1 MRSARPLPRCA
12 TRSDP
17 SSEVRSGLR
26 VADPVP
32 VPFSRMSLL
41 AELEVWHSRPIAP
54 TRRVALGFSTLPCDP
69 APGFGGILLAGV
81 VAANAHALDEDLQDE
96 VALLCRDLDLGRSI
110 KQPRLRHRFQ
120 VDRIGLTRSV
130 HRLVGDGERIA
141 FDFAKDVPP
150 LPQILA
156 AVYAAGQLQPG
167 PRHEILE
174 LIARAASW
182 AGGHGPELVRFIT
195 GQQGAA
201 GALVGVVGDPLVWA
215 RDVLGLE
222 AEPSRKEVVRAFREL
237 VVAAHPDHG
246 GADVDAAARIDELTR
261 AREILLSA

>member
-1 MRSARPLPRCA
+1 M
-12 TRSDP
+12 TT
-17 SSEVRSGLR
+17 
-26 VADPVP
+26 
-32 VPFSRMSLL
+32 L

-54 TRRVALGFSTLPCDP
+54 TRRVALGFSTLPSDP

-96 VALLCRDLDLGRSI
+96 VALLCRDLDRGRTIS
-110 KQPRLRHRFQ
+110 QPRLRHRFQ

-130 HRLVGDGERIA
+130 HRLLGDGERLA
-141 FDFAKDVPP
+141 FDFAGDVPP

-156 AVYAAGQLQPG
+156 AVYAAGRLEAG
-167 PRHEILE
+167 PRHETLG
-174 LIARAASW
+174 LIERAASW
-182 AGGHGPELVRFIT
+182 AGGHGPELVRFLT

-201 GALVGVVGDPLVWA
+201 GALTGIVGDPELWA
-215 RDVLGLE
+215 RDVLGL
-222 AEPSRKEVVRAFREL
+222 AAGPSRKEVVRAFREL

-246 GADVDAAARIDELTR
+246 GTNGDAAVRIDELTR